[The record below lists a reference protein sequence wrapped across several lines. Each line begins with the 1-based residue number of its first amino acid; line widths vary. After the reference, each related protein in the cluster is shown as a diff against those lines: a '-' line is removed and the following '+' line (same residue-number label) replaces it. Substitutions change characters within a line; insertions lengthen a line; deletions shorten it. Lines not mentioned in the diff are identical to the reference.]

1 MKIGEL
7 AEKANVTKRTV
18 DYYTNLGLLEA
29 ERSSSNYR
37 YYNSSSVEKLKFIV
51 DCKNEGMSLEKI
63 KKKLLEKDTEKID
76 LLELRLRIKGL
87 EEDVS
92 KVLAKIDRSDLQNQA
107 YVKKHVSHESLS
119 LIQSL
124 LLLLS

>member
-1 MKIGEL
+1 
-7 AEKANVTKRTV
+7 
-18 DYYTNLGLLEA
+18 
-29 ERSSSNYR
+29 
-37 YYNSSSVEKLKFIV
+37 
-51 DCKNEGMSLEKI
+51 MSLEEI
-63 KKKLLEKDTEKID
+63 KKKLLEKDTEEID

-92 KVLAKIDRSDLQNQA
+92 KVLANLDKNDIQNQE